1 MSLYIIMNKNFT
13 LYFKWHTQTNITHCT
28 TCAIIFSPTW
38 AFASSTLVNFF
49 HTHTLTHSISTHNL
63 ESFSPSFNILD
74 MFNDSLTKSDWQLCL
89 TFVDSRSFNFIC
101 LLLFSSCLACPIF
114 RIFIS
119 SWSSSRRLSIYSPL
133 QKLKGDS
140 IGIWILKQEVRISGK
155 LWLV

>member
-1 MSLYIIMNKNFT
+1 M
-13 LYFKWHTQTNITHCT
+13 THCT

-101 LLLFSSCLACPIF
+101 LLLFSSCLDSLSNF
-114 RIFIS
+114 LVLHQQL
-119 SWSSSRRLSIYSPL
+119 SSSRRLSIYSL
-133 QKLKGDS
+133 CRNLRVTRLGFEFWS
-140 IGIWILKQEVRISGK
+140 RRWGYLGSCVCRSVYV
-155 LWLV
+155 LRR